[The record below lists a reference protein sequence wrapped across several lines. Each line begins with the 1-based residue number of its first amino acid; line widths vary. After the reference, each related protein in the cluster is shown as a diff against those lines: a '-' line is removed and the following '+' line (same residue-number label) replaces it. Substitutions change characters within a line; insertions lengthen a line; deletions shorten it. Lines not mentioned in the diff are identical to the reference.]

1 MIVRINKLAAM
12 MAIFATAATQA
23 QDAGRIQAGSF
34 DIIPTFDSSLSYID
48 NVTYS
53 QDSEPQID
61 SWRATFAPQLT
72 FATQI
77 DNNPVQLSYRIVRG
91 EYFTSTD
98 DDYTDHFVLA
108 NGEFELNSRH
118 RVNFSGE
125 YEDGHEERGTGF
137 SIGSGDEITSPDTF
151 KRSFV
156 GGEYSY
162 GSFSSDGMVTL
173 RAERTTRDYDRTEEE
188 YLYRDRFQNELGA
201 EFDYQ
206 IAPATNIVVDVSKRF
221 VRYDLQESASASR
234 DSDVWRILG
243 GVEWE
248 STAATTGFAKFGY
261 TEREFESA
269 SRDTFT
275 GTDWEVGVDWTP
287 IEYTQFR
294 FVTNADTRETNGDGD
309 FIRNKDYS
317 VIWEHEWRQDLRTN
331 VSITSTDSDYVE
343 SVDGVEDRQDEA
355 MVYDAS
361 VSYQVRRWLNISAYA
376 TFQDRDSNRD
386 TIGYDRSI
394 VGLRAEVTL

>member
-12 MAIFATAATQA
+12 MAIFATAASQA

-34 DIIPTFDSSLSYID
+34 DIIPTFTTSLGYID

-53 QDSEPQID
+53 QDSEPQIN
-61 SWRATFAPQLT
+61 SWRATFAPQIT
-72 FATQI
+72 FATQV
-77 DNNPVQLSYRIVRG
+77 DSNPVQFSYRIERG

-98 DDYTDHFVLA
+98 DDYTDHFVFA

-118 RVNFSGE
+118 RVNLSGE

-137 SIGSGDEITSPDTF
+137 SIGSGNDITSPDTF
-151 KRSFV
+151 KSTFL

-162 GSFSSDGMVTL
+162 GSFSSDGMITL

-188 YLYRDRFQNELGA
+188 YLYRDRFQNEVGA

-206 IAPATNIVVDVSKRF
+206 IAPATNIIVDVSKRF
-221 VRYDLQESASASR
+221 VRYDLQESETANR

-243 GVEWE
+243 GIEWE
-248 STAATTGFAKFGY
+248 STAATTGFAKIGY
-261 TEREFESA
+261 TEREFKSA

-275 GTDWEVGVDWTP
+275 GTDWEVGIDWTP

-317 VIWEHEWRQDLRTN
+317 VIWQHEWRQDLRTN
-331 VSITSTDSDYVE
+331 VSITSTDSDYIE
-343 SVDGVEDRQDEA
+343 SVDGVEDRQDET
-355 MVYDAS
+355 MLYEAS
-361 VSYQVRRWLNISAYA
+361 VSYQIRRWLNVSAYA
-376 TFQDRDSNRD
+376 TLQDRDSNRD

>member
-12 MAIFATAATQA
+12 MAIFATAASQA

-34 DIIPTFDSSLSYID
+34 DIIPTFTSSLGYID

-53 QDSEPQID
+53 QDSEPQIN
-61 SWRATFAPQLT
+61 SWRATFAPQIT
-72 FATQI
+72 FATQV
-77 DNNPVQLSYRIVRG
+77 DSNPVQFSYRIERG

-98 DDYTDHFVLA
+98 DDYTDHFVFA

-118 RVNFSGE
+118 RVNLSGE

-137 SIGSGDEITSPDTF
+137 SIGSGNDITSPDTF
-151 KRSFV
+151 KSTFL

-162 GSFSSDGMVTL
+162 GSFSSDGMITL

-188 YLYRDRFQNELGA
+188 YLYRDRFQNEVGA

-206 IAPATNIVVDVSKRF
+206 IAPATNIIVDVSKRF
-221 VRYDLQESASASR
+221 VRYDLQESETANR

-243 GVEWE
+243 GIEWE
-248 STAATTGFAKFGY
+248 STAATTGFAKIGY
-261 TEREFESA
+261 TEREFKSA

-275 GTDWEVGVDWTP
+275 GTDWEVGIDWTP

-317 VIWEHEWRQDLRTN
+317 VIWQHEWRQDLRTN
-331 VSITSTDSDYVE
+331 VSITSTDSDYIE
-343 SVDGVEDRQDEA
+343 SVDGVEDRQDET
-355 MVYDAS
+355 MLYEAS
-361 VSYQVRRWLNISAYA
+361 VSYQIRRWLNVSAYA
-376 TFQDRDSNRD
+376 TLQDRDSNRD

>member
-34 DIIPTFDSSLSYID
+34 DIIPTFTSSLAYID

-77 DNNPVQLSYRIVRG
+77 DSNPVQLSYRIERG

-98 DDYTDHFVLA
+98 DDYTDHFVFA
-108 NGEFELNSRH
+108 NGDFELNSRH
-118 RVNFSGE
+118 RVNLSGE

-137 SIGSGDEITSPDTF
+137 SIGSGNEITSPDTF
-151 KRSFV
+151 KSTFL

-162 GSFSSDGMVTL
+162 GSFSSDGMITL

-188 YLYRDRFQNELGA
+188 YLYRDRFQNEVGA

-221 VRYDLQESASASR
+221 VRYDLQESEAANR

-248 STAATTGFAKFGY
+248 STAATTGFAKIGY

-317 VIWEHEWRQDLRTN
+317 VIWQHEWRQDLRTE
-331 VSITSTDSDYVE
+331 VSITSTDSEYIE
-343 SVDGVEDRQDEA
+343 SVDGVEDREDDA
-355 MVYDAS
+355 MLYNAS
-361 VSYQVRRWLNISAYA
+361 VSYQVRRWLSISAYA
-376 TFQDRDSNRD
+376 TFQDRDSNRE

>member
-12 MAIFATAATQA
+12 MAIFATAASQA

-34 DIIPTFDSSLSYID
+34 DIIPTFTSSLGYID

-53 QDSEPQID
+53 QDSEPQIN
-61 SWRATFAPQLT
+61 SWRATFAPQIT
-72 FATQI
+72 FATQV
-77 DNNPVQLSYRIVRG
+77 DSNPVQFSYRIERG

-98 DDYTDHFVLA
+98 DDYTDHFVFA

-118 RVNFSGE
+118 RVNLSGE

-137 SIGSGDEITSPDTF
+137 SIGSGNDITSPDTF
-151 KRSFV
+151 KSTFL

-162 GSFSSDGMVTL
+162 GSFSSDGMITL

-188 YLYRDRFQNELGA
+188 YLYRDRFQNEVGA

-206 IAPATNIVVDVSKRF
+206 IAPATNIIVDVSKRF
-221 VRYDLQESASASR
+221 VRYDLQESEAANR

-248 STAATTGFAKFGY
+248 STAATTGFAKIGY
-261 TEREFESA
+261 TEREFKSV

-275 GTDWEVGVDWTP
+275 GTDWEVGIDWTP

-317 VIWEHEWRQDLRTN
+317 VIWQHEWRQDLRTN
-331 VSITSTDSDYVE
+331 VSITSTDSDYIE
-343 SVDGVEDRQDEA
+343 SVDGVEDRQDET
-355 MVYDAS
+355 MLYEAS
-361 VSYQVRRWLNISAYA
+361 VSYQIRRWLNVSAYA
-376 TFQDRDSNRD
+376 TLQDRDSNRD